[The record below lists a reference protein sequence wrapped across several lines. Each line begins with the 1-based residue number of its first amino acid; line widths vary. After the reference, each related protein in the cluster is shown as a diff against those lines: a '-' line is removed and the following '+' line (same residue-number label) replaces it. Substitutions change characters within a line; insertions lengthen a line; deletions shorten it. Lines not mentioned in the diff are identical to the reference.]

1 MLSADGLSRV
11 AQRRLAWSSL
21 EAVVKAEE
29 EQDRARDAARAE
41 SEAAL
46 KVNGPRVGI

>member
-1 MLSADGLSRV
+1 MSRV

-21 EAVVKAEE
+21 ESVVKAEE
-29 EQDRARDAARAE
+29 EQDKAREAARAE

-46 KVNGPRVGI
+46 KVNSPRVGV